1 MRLSGSVYS
10 KILDMDT
17 GLTIVTPNKLRE
29 GKYKVCLL
37 YTSDAADE
45 VRLRLSKVRDRGASC
60 NMPEYVQHIRCP

>member
-29 GKYKVCLL
+29 GKYKVVTCCTAFAETTAHGWITQCYPPTQRRAILF
-37 YTSDAADE
+37 
-45 VRLRLSKVRDRGASC
+45 
-60 NMPEYVQHIRCP
+60 M

>member
-29 GKYKVCLL
+29 GKYKVVYLL
-37 YTSDAADE
+37 HGLCGNDPMHFLADCYQ
-45 VRLRLSKVRDRGASC
+45 VLFK
-60 NMPEYVQHIRCP
+60 

>member
-29 GKYKVCLL
+29 GKYKVVYCC
-37 YTSDAADE
+37 TAFAE
-45 VRLRLSKVRDRGASC
+45 TTAHGWITQC
-60 NMPEYVQHIRCP
+60 CPRTQRRAILFM

>member
-29 GKYKVCLL
+29 SKYKVVYLL
-37 YTSDAADE
+37 HG
-45 VRLRLSKVRDRGASC
+45 LCGNDRSWLD
-60 NMPEYVQHIRCP
+60 